1 MQLIVS
7 NQLPIR
13 FYIDDA
19 HAAFRFNRADD
30 KQSKGVKSQDNQRLK
45 HLSMIIKGE

>member
-13 FYIDDA
+13 FCIDDGP
-19 HAAFRFNRADD
+19 AAYRFNRADD
-30 KQSKGVKSQDNQRLK
+30 KKSKGEKSQDNQRLK

>member
-1 MQLIVS
+1 MQLIVL

-19 HAAFRFNRADD
+19 HAAYRFNRADD
-30 KQSKGVKSQDNQRLK
+30 K
-45 HLSMIIKGE
+45 